1 MACGYIYIYIITPGV
16 EGAARLRTAGGG
28 ARDGLGDGGEAG
40 AAADLH
46 KLLLLLLL
54 LLKLLPNANIYMHNI
69 ARRD

>member
-46 KLLLLLLL
+46 ELFLLIIMITKLLLSLSVLV
-54 LLKLLPNANIYMHNI
+54 
-69 ARRD
+69 

>member
-28 ARDGLGDGGEAG
+28 ARDGLGDGREAG

-46 KLLLLLLL
+46 KLLLLLIITKLL
-54 LLKLLPNANIYMHNI
+54 LSLLVLVLVLV
-69 ARRD
+69 